1 MRMNRLPIDR
11 ALVVEML
18 KELVATNSVNPEV
31 GKGPGESALSNLLF
45 DRLASIAHLD
55 VRRQLVAEGRSNVIA
70 ILKGSG
76 GGRSLLLNGHMD
88 TVGVEG
94 MTIDPFKPF
103 VQSGLLH
110 GRGACDMKGAIASM
124 VGAAK
129 FLADSDLGLRGD
141 VIFSFVVDEEHLS
154 IGIEKLVQEYRA
166 DAAIVGEPTMLRIA
180 TAHKGFLWI
189 ELEFKG
195 RAAHGSVPEKGV
207 DAIVQAAN
215 FVSELGKLQDALKVH
230 EHPLLGKPKIHA
242 STIEGGVHWSIIPD
256 HCVLRLERRTLPGE
270 TAASTMKEIQQILD
284 RMKEQ
289 DQNFNATA
297 RKAFERPPLE
307 TAQTEPI
314 VQELQ
319 TAIFETT
326 GRKEQAVGVPYWT
339 DGAVIALSGSIP
351 TCIFGPGDISVA
363 HSPDEYV
370 IVDDVLRAAE
380 IYGNVARRFCA

>member
-1 MRMNRLPIDR
+1 LPIDR
-11 ALVVEML
+11 ALVVEVL
-18 KELVATNSVNPEV
+18 NQLVATNSVNPEV

-45 DRLASIAHLD
+45 DRLASIAQLD
-55 VRRQLVAEGRSNVIA
+55 VRKQHVAEERSNVIA
-70 ILKGSG
+70 ILRGTG
-76 GGRSLLLNGHMD
+76 GGQSLLLNGHMD

-94 MTIDPFKPF
+94 MTIEPFKPF

-124 VGAAK
+124 IGAAK

-154 IGIEKLVQEYRA
+154 IGIEKLVQEYTA
-166 DAAIVGEPTMLRIA
+166 DAAIVGEPTDMRIA

-207 DAIVQAAN
+207 DTIVQAAN
-215 FVSELGKLQDALKVH
+215 FVSELGKLQNGLKVR
-230 EHPLLGKPKIHA
+230 EHPLLGIPKIHT
-242 STIEGGVHWSIIPD
+242 STIEGGVHWSIVPD
-256 HCVLRLERRTLPGE
+256 RCVLRLERRTLPGE
-270 TAASTMKEIQQILD
+270 TAASAMKEIQQVLD
-284 RMKEQ
+284 RMKDQ
-289 DQNFNATA
+289 DPNFNATA
-297 RKAFERPPLE
+297 RKVFERPPLE

-314 VQELQ
+314 IQELQ
-319 TAIFETT
+319 KVIFEAT
-326 GRKEQAVGVPYWT
+326 GKREQAVGVPYWT
-339 DGAVIALSGSIP
+339 DGALIAFSRSIP

-370 IVDDVLRAAE
+370 SVEDVLRAAE
-380 IYGNVARRFCA
+380 MYGAVARRFCA